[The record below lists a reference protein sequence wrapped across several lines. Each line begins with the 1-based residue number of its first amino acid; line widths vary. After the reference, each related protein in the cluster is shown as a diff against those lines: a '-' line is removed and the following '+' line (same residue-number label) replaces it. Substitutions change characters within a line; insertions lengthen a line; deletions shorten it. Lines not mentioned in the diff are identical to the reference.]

1 MPIISS
7 GSETATDNGY
17 RQRHICNGSETATN
31 DSFEPLQ
38 MIFSIVVNVR
48 GGGGILGVKEMWMSR
63 APIRCRLF
71 I

>member
-1 MPIISS
+1 VILELELLLMPIISS

-17 RQRHICNGSETATN
+17 RQRHICNGSETTTN

-48 GGGGILGVKEMWMSR
+48 GGGDLGSKRDVDV
-63 APIRCRLF
+63 
-71 I
+71 

>member
-48 GGGGILGVKEMWMSR
+48 GGGGGSWE
-63 APIRCRLF
+63 
-71 I
+71 